1 MKHLTEG
8 NKAKLLALLG
18 SVAAVG
24 EKSLKTWA
32 HQNKLLAHQA
42 EDLANALVADG
53 LAVKEERA
61 SGWVWRKVRE
71 EDPAPSPPDL
81 LDEPAPAGPILPPPP
96 EPSVEVWRENAHRW
110 EKKALSSAEEAHG
123 LRERLA
129 RAEEHRER
137 LAVMVGL
144 DSETLWG
151 PVMQAVGRA
160 IDEGKAGEL
169 LLARLDDMR
178 LQLLSTLD
186 GSAQETWEEIRQ
198 RVFRLRQE
206 HTAQP
211 DPCVECG
218 SLKFEI
224 DRLTREVM
232 TLRQERDAAQGE
244 ALDLRGRI
252 EGWREQLA
260 IVTRERDEAL
270 AEAQAQ
276 ARPSIDPGAV
286 GHYLLELPLPHW
298 EALAAARQRL
308 TEARTLAAR
317 AQEMEVAALAAVDT
331 LLATPAGE
339 APPTVAPPVAA
350 PSGETVREEEP
361 APPSGEGLRL
371 PPVGTL
377 QYDVLQLVIKRGRG
391 DAQTVATKLHEPK
404 MRVASALSLLAKRG
418 ILVRTAVGLYEPATA
433 LRRAS

>member
-42 EDLANALVADG
+42 EDLANALVKDG

-71 EDPAPSPPDL
+71 EPAPSPPDL

-96 EPSVEVWRENAHRW
+96 EPSAEVWRENAHHW
-110 EKKALSSAEEAHG
+110 EKKALSTAEEACE
-123 LRERLA
+123 LRERLE
-129 RAEEHRER
+129 RAEEHRSR

-144 DSETLWG
+144 DSEALWG

-160 IDEGKAGEL
+160 VDEGKADKKA
-169 LLARLDDMR
+169 LARLDDMR
-178 LQLLSTLD
+178 LQLLSALD
-186 GSAQETWEEIRQ
+186 GSAQETWDQ
-198 RVFRLRQE
+198 VLDRVRRLRQK

-224 DRLTREVM
+224 DRLTRDLGYHEG
-232 TLRQERDAAQGE
+232 DW
-244 ALDLRGRI
+244 ALLRGHLSLSERAD
-252 EGWREQLA
+252 RQA
-260 IVTRERDEAL
+260 ILDRAFEYARLTA
-270 AEAQAQ
+270 
-276 ARPSIDPGAV
+276 ARPVVDPGAV
-286 GHYLLELPLPHW
+286 GHYLLTLRPDRW

-308 TEARTLAAR
+308 VEARALAAR
-317 AQEMEVAALAAVDT
+317 AQEMETAALAAVDT

-350 PSGETVREEEP
+350 PSGETAREEEP
-361 APPSGEGLRL
+361 APPSGEELRL

-377 QYDVLQLVIKRGRG
+377 QHDVLQLVIKRGRG